1 MSPPPL
7 SRSVGWIVDC
17 GSDFPDQARE
27 TIKHWDTSCLLRE
40 TPHRLTTR
48 GWNGYGDN
56 EHRGKITIFP
66 PHRNLLSF
74 HPSRAPSPT
83 SGARAPRRPQETT
96 TSTMPVFLSFS
107 IFSGLF
113 FDIQSVLVV
122 DVSVYF
128 LHLIPVLSGTRPY
141 SLSLC
146 SLKPKRF
153 TPPSYGAFP
162 VHSCY
167 VTMFLIALTFFIQL
181 SNT

>member
-17 GSDFPDQARE
+17 GSDFPDQVRE

-66 PHRNLLSF
+66 SHRNLLSF

-83 SGARAPRRPQETT
+83 SGARAPRRPQQNDDLHHADF
-96 TSTMPVFLSFS
+96 SFLFN
-107 IFSGLF
+107 
-113 FDIQSVLVV
+113 
-122 DVSVYF
+122 F
-128 LHLIPVLSGTRPY
+128 LW
-141 SLSLC
+141 LC
-146 SLKPKRF
+146 SLISKASDFSWLSMSRSISF
-153 TPPSYGAFP
+153 
-162 VHSCY
+162 
-167 VTMFLIALTFFIQL
+167 ALYPFFQAPDHTVL
-181 SNT
+181 ASAL